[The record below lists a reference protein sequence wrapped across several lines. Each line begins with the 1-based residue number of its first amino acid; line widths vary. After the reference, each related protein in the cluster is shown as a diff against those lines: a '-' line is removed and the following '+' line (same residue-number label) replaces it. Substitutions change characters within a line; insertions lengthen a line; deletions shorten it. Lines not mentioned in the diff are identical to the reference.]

1 MIFFW
6 NRYELPAIL
15 SGQITSEQP
24 RVAASSTT
32 TTTTIAGHNDGNIS
46 APSMSNSG
54 QERQRMGTSYPSMS
68 NLGRIS
74 SLDGYGYL
82 TLLDGEVSFLYPR
95 DHFLFC
101 YVNKLN
107 VIVNS

>member
-24 RVAASSTT
+24 RVAAASTS
-32 TTTTIAGHNDGNIS
+32 HNDGNIS
-46 APSMSNSG
+46 TPSMSNSG